1 MSEHSQK
8 GIPSIDPTRRSKE
21 RLDHADAGNKLDQLF
36 TRLKSTHPNAV
47 PSELFEHWLTAAK
60 TDSEFNAQAQ
70 WYAFTRAL
78 ARSGYQDSADGPVRS
93 SRDEKQSTDYTP
105 NNAPAQKPLVK
116 PSLDLRTRE
125 TLSNQAER
133 ANRGLLFEI
142 FIDGKLLRDCTIAEV
157 RAHAKKAPVQ
167 AAFFNKIV
175 LDTKGKSGATLIGD
189 HYVDSKKL
197 NQMYASVGGK

>member
-1 MSEHSQK
+1 MSEH
-8 GIPSIDPTRRSKE
+8 IDTSSMPNARRQGNA
-21 RLDHADAGNKLDQLF
+21 RTDAKPQGNLMKVLIAS
-36 TRLKSTHPNAV
+36 LKRAHPN
-47 PSELFEHWLTAAK
+47 STDDELLALWCAAANR
-60 TDSEFNAQAQ
+60 DHELMAQIMD
-70 WYAFTRAL
+70 YAFTNTLHTWERQFL
-78 ARSGYQDSADGPVRS
+78 GEDYVPQDRE
-93 SRDEKQSTDYTP
+93 EKQSTSHAP

>member
-1 MSEHSQK
+1 MSYIS
-8 GIPSIDPTRRSKE
+8 GD
-21 RLDHADAGNKLDQLF
+21 AMAGNLLKATIL
-36 TRLKSTHPNAV
+36 RLKHEHPNA
-47 PSELFEHWLTAAK
+47 PDDKLLTLWCSAAK
-60 TDSEFNAQAQ
+60 QDHEFNAAILK
-70 WYAFTRAL
+70 YSFTRAL
-78 ARSGYQDSADGPVRS
+78 ATYAYAAQNPE
-93 SRDEKQSTDYTP
+93 EKQSTDP
-105 NNAPAQKPLVK
+105 APLPAPTQKPLVK

-175 LDTKGKSGATLIGD
+175 LDIKGKSGATLIGD